1 MCGVARSLIFVWFF
15 ALNQKEYAMAIDAQL
30 QIHLARKWR
39 SAQFERIVGQDLAV
53 RILKNSLFTNK
64 LFPVYLFAGQ
74 HGCGKTTTARV
85 FAAAL
90 NCALLPDFQKDPK
103 ARVVPCLQC
112 PSCQAMAAGKHPD
125 FIEIDAA
132 SHTGVD
138 NVRQIVEAAS
148 LLPLNGRKK
157 VYLIDEAHMLSKAA
171 FNAFLKIL
179 EEPPASVLF
188 ILATTDEHKIIETVK
203 SRCFQL
209 FFNAVNAQT
218 LHDHLMHVCQAEAI
232 PCQSEGLQLIV
243 RETGGS
249 VRDAL
254 NVLEQVYL
262 SAKSVNYQDVVT
274 VLGYAPSE
282 VLVGLFE
289 RVVTAQDAATV
300 LHYVYEEKITSY
312 NADYIW
318 QQWIRLVHSAISIS
332 YGLVANDCPVQQAT
346 LEPTVKKISP
356 RILVELCQLCYIDE
370 PIFVKTANKAAFIPF
385 FLLKCWQRL
394 HEVPAG
400 AGLVAPI
407 VNVPA
412 VHQTPKTSASRQ
424 AEHVVSAVSSS
435 VAQRL
440 AKAPAREREEQAV
453 SVEPAPAD
461 AQQVNQSDT
470 QLEPWQRFLALV
482 EKLGEPLLS
491 SIFKQGA
498 VPAFDAD
505 SKTITVHFAHR
516 MMLFNDT
523 INQFKRQW
531 EPVFIEVF
539 GVDKQLQAI
548 FVKEQ
553 NIAPA
558 QTTTVT
564 NQSGVAPGNMRPGTP
579 QARASLTVAPTVFGG
594 RGVDVSDKERWPLSN
609 ALLQHFS
616 GTIVSVHK
624 PQSPADAKESKT
636 DGVEHE

>member
-1 MCGVARSLIFVWFF
+1 MCGVARSLVLKHFF
-15 ALNQKEYAMAIDAQL
+15 ALNPKEYAMAVDAQL
-30 QIHLARKWR
+30 QVHLARKWR

-53 RILKNSLFTNK
+53 RILKNSLFTSK

-103 ARVVPCLQC
+103 AHVVPCLQC
-112 PSCQAMAAGKHPD
+112 ASCLAMAAGKHPD

-148 LLPLNGRKK
+148 LLPLNGQKK

-209 FFNAVNAQT
+209 FFNAVNSQT

-289 RVVTAQDAATV
+289 RVVAAHDAADV
-300 LHYVYEEKITSY
+300 LRYVYKEKITSY

-318 QQWIRLVHSAISIS
+318 QQWVRLVHSTVSVS
-332 YGLVANDCPVQQAT
+332 YGLVAHDCSVPQAT
-346 LEPTVKKISP
+346 LEPTIKKISP
-356 RILVELCQLCYIDE
+356 RILIELCQLCYADE

-385 FLLKCWQRL
+385 FLLKCWQKL

-407 VNVPA
+407 VNSPVAPR
-412 VHQTPKTSASRQ
+412 TPKISASQQ
-424 AEHVVSAVSSS
+424 AEH
-435 VAQRL
+435 
-440 AKAPAREREEQAV
+440 AV
-453 SVEPAPAD
+453 SVEPASAAD
-461 AQQVNQSDT
+461 AQPVNQSDT
-470 QLEPWQRFLALV
+470 QLEPWQRFLAMV

-491 SIFKQGA
+491 SIFKQGT
-498 VPAFDAD
+498 VQPFDAD

-523 INQFKRQW
+523 INQLKKQW
-531 EPVFIEVF
+531 EPVFIEIF
-539 GVDKQLQAI
+539 GADKQLQALFI
-548 FVKEQ
+548 KEQ
-553 NIAPA
+553 NITPVQTAPSA
-558 QTTTVT
+558 
-564 NQSGVAPGNMRPGTP
+564 NRPGVVLGNARPSTP
-579 QARASLTVAPTVFGG
+579 QVRAPLTSASPMSGG
-594 RGVDVSDKERWPLSN
+594 RGLDVSDKERWPLSN

-616 GTIVSVHK
+616 GTIVPVHK
-624 PQSPADAKESKT
+624 PQLPADAKESKT